1 MIYKCVIDAKRDGI
15 VVEWCEPRYVIEAC
29 LTGVGAFG
37 FSISMICGLLS
48 VVILALAH
56 SPIGLIF
63 AAMAAALWA
72 VSYGIIRLGVR
83 VPARQRAIYFKRNG
97 EIESPFGLYD
107 GSKVVGS
114 WKTKVSDIANF
125 EMEQIAFPK
134 PDQVEL
140 YTHGV
145 RLILKSGRVFHIA
158 GNLMPDQAHELA
170 VSLSQAREAMR
181 YEANPRAR
189 SRAVEF

>member
-1 MIYKCVIDAKRDGI
+1 MF
-15 VVEWCEPRYVIEAC
+15 
-29 LTGVGAFG
+29 VGAFG
-37 FSISMICGLLS
+37 FSISMICGLLA

-72 VSYGIIRLGVR
+72 LSYGIIWLGVR

-107 GSKVVGS
+107 GSKVVGP
-114 WKTKVSDIANF
+114 WKTKVGDIANF

-134 PDQVEL
+134 ANQVEL

-170 VSLSQAREAMR
+170 VSLSQAREAVR
-181 YEANPRAR
+181 YDLSGENPRAR
-189 SRAVEF
+189 SREAMY